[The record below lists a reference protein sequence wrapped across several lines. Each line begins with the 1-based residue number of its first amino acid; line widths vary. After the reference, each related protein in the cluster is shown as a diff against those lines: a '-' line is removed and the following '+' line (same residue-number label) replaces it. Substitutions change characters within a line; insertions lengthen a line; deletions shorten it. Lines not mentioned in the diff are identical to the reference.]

1 MNTDRSTDTSS
12 DKPED
17 NSAYL
22 DIDSTCI
29 VGGDDISWQLEDK
42 EEEFTENE
50 AEREYQYFRQVEG
63 CGPKRLV
70 GSREIPYR
78 YKNVLCEKC
87 GGKGG
92 CYIRIGTE
100 PYWLVLATWTMW

>member
-29 VGGDDISWQLEDK
+29 VGGDDISCSWK
-42 EEEFTENE
+42 T
-50 AEREYQYFRQVEG
+50 
-63 CGPKRLV
+63 KRKNLPRTRRSGSISISGRLRAV
-70 GSREIPYR
+70 GRSGWLAPGRFHIGVKMYSAR
-78 YKNVLCEKC
+78 NAA
-87 GGKGG
+87 GKGG
-92 CYIRIGTE
+92 
-100 PYWLVLATWTMW
+100 AT